1 MVNNITSVFG
11 LDFSVN
17 VIICWKCECFIFGTV
32 LSGVFP
38 QIMLGQYPVPG
49 PSGKDYVARNFEAT
63 ITEQNGSAMLCGN
76 SKIESPQALRT
87 IIVFRGCGCMFDMFM
102 CKTSCIFRNVCVRV
116 CICVCLCVFVCA
128 TGFLGQVSQRRS
140 GQSSSKSLLN

>member
-1 MVNNITSVFG
+1 MRPIKFMMVNNITSMFG

-17 VIICWKCECFIFGTV
+17 VIICWKCECLIFGAA

-49 PSGKDYVARNFEAT
+49 PSGKDYVARNFEAI

-76 SKIESPQALRT
+76 SKIVSLGIT
-87 IIVFRGCGCMFDMFM
+87 DYH
-102 CKTSCIFRNVCVRV
+102 CVQGRWLYV
-116 CICVCLCVFVCA
+116 
-128 TGFLGQVSQRRS
+128 
-140 GQSSSKSLLN
+140 